1 MTQQRRRFL
10 VSLILVVVVS
20 VAGGWLLS
28 RTGGNGGDAGD
39 ESRNGVITLTPE
51 ANTQDPTIGTNAPV
65 TGKLF
70 PELTLVDLDG
80 NEVHLDDS
88 GGRPAVINFWFST
101 CEPCKREFPAL
112 VAAHVTHGDRV
123 DFIGINPN
131 DSVTVA
137 REFADQY
144 GVEFTILRD
153 PDGQSLIDLGVGT
166 FPMTLFVDAGGVIV
180 DQHAGEITSEQL
192 ADNLDTY
199 FGVS

>member
-1 MTQQRRRFL
+1 MARQRRRFFIAL
-10 VSLILVVVVS
+10 VLVVVVS

-28 RTGGNGGDAGD
+28 GGDDGSD
-39 ESRNGVITLTPE
+39 NGSRDGVITLTPN
-51 ANTQDPTIGTNAPV
+51 ASAQDPTIGTNAPV

-70 PELTLVDLDG
+70 PALTLVDLDG
-80 NEVHLDDS
+80 NEVRLDDT
-88 GGRPAVINFWFST
+88 GGRPAVVNFWFST

-112 VAAHVTHGDRV
+112 VAAHAAHGDRV

-131 DSVTVA
+131 DSAEVA
-137 REFADQY
+137 REFADEY
-144 GVEFTILRD
+144 GVTYTILRD
-153 PDGQSLIDLGVGT
+153 PDGQSLVELGVGT

-180 DQHAGEITSEQL
+180 DQHAGEITADQL

>member
-1 MTQQRRRFL
+1 M
-10 VSLILVVVVS
+10 VVVAVS

-28 RTGGNGGDAGD
+28 RGGDSGND
-39 ESRNGVITLTPE
+39 TQEGVITLTPG
-51 ANTQDPTIGTNAPV
+51 ASTQDPTIGTNAPV
-65 TGKLF
+65 AGTLF

-80 NEVHLDDS
+80 NEVMLDDS

-112 VAAHVTHGDRV
+112 VDAHAAHGDRV

-131 DSVTVA
+131 DSAEVA
-137 REFADQY
+137 RVFAEQY
-144 GVEFTILRD
+144 GVAYTVLRD
-153 PDGQSLIDLGVGT
+153 PDGQSLVDLGVGT

-180 DQHAGEITSEQL
+180 DQHAGEITAEQI
-192 ADNLDTY
+192 AENLDTY